1 MASVLSLAER
11 RELECLM
18 LSGVLCALSGA
29 GLLDKT
35 HVVTS
40 DPRIIRLAA
49 GSGAG
54 TVRED
59 HDGGVN
65 AAVRAGVRALDRP
78 SRVMVLPSDLPLL
91 RASDVRHLLW
101 LGGLLQVV
109 VAPSA
114 TLNGTNALLFPP
126 NAGLDLS
133 YDRDS
138 FWNHVRGCG
147 RKGLSVGVASRPGL
161 SFDLDSPEDLRSLA
175 GMNARNPAAEFARGA
190 TR

>member
-1 MASVLSLAER
+1 MAPVLSLAGR
-11 RELECLM
+11 SELERLM
-18 LSGVLCALSGA
+18 LSGVLGALSGA
-29 GLLDKT
+29 GLLEKT

-49 GSGAG
+49 SSGAG
-54 TVRED
+54 TIREHQD
-59 HDGGVN
+59 EGVN
-65 AAVRAGVRALDRP
+65 AAVLAGVRALDRP

-114 TLNGTNALLFPP
+114 TFSGTNALLFAPD
-126 NAGLDLS
+126 AGPGLS

-138 FWNHVRGCG
+138 FWNHLRGCG
-147 RKGLSVGVASRPGL
+147 RKGLSVGVASLPRL
-161 SFDLDSPEDLRSLA
+161 TFDLDSPADLLSLA
-175 GMNARNPAAEFARGA
+175 ASRARNPAAEFARRA
-190 TR
+190 IR